1 MKTRLINDDNQRT
14 WIIVFESGEEAVSG
28 ITEFAT
34 VHELAASQISAI
46 GAFCEVEL
54 AYFNIESKQYEKIP
68 VHEQVEVLSLLGDVT
83 LSENQPKVHLH
94 AVLGRRDGSTRG
106 GHLIKGV
113 VRPTLEVVLTESPVH
128 LRRKFDPE
136 VGLALIE
143 PDLR

>member
-14 WIIVFESGEEAVSG
+14 WIIVFESGEEAVSC
-28 ITEFAT
+28 ITKFAT

>member
-1 MKTRLINDDNQRT
+1 
-14 WIIVFESGEEAVSG
+14 
-28 ITEFAT
+28 
-34 VHELAASQISAI
+34 
-46 GAFCEVEL
+46 VEL
-54 AYFNIESKQYEKIP
+54 AYFDIESKQYEKIP

-83 LSENQPKVHLH
+83 LSESKPKVHLH

-106 GHLIKGV
+106 GHLIKGL

>member
-1 MKTRLINDDNQRT
+1 MKTRLINEDNQRT
-14 WIIVFESGEEAVSG
+14 WIIVFEPGEEAVSC

-46 GAFCEVEL
+46 GAFSEVEL
-54 AYFNIESKQYEKIP
+54 AYFNIKSKQYEKIP

-83 LSENQPKVHLH
+83 LSENKPKVHLH

-128 LRRKFDPE
+128 LRRKFNPE

>member
-14 WIIVFESGEEAVSG
+14 WIIVFESGEEVVSC

-54 AYFNIESKQYEKIP
+54 AYFDIESKQYEKIP